1 MDNTQEET
9 TITDLGE
16 CAFDGFSAYSL
27 LATDGCLPTR
37 LVSRKIRAYQDDIW
51 TENERMS

>member
-16 CAFDGFSAYSL
+16 CTFDGFSAYSL

-37 LVSRKIRAYQDDIW
+37 LVSRKIRAYQDDIG